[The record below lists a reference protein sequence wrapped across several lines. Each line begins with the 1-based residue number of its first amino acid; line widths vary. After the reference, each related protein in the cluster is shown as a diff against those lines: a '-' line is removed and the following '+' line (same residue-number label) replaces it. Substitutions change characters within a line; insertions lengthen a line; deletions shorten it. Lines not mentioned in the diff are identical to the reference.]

1 VPVGFK
7 YFVDGLLGG
16 SMGFCGEESAG
27 ASFLRRNGSTWT
39 TDKDGLIMGLLAI
52 EMTERAGRDPG
63 EQYRALTEE
72 LGDPAYERVDAPV
85 TPEAKDA
92 LAHATAS
99 QLSIA
104 VLGDDPVTSVLT
116 NAPGNGLAIGGI
128 KVVTKNAWFAARP
141 SGTEAVYKLYAESF
155 KGPDHLRRVQ
165 EEAQGALQKL
175 FDAHR
180 TTKG

>member
-1 VPVGFK
+1 
-7 YFVDGLLGG
+7 
-16 SMGFCGEESAG
+16 MGFCGEESAG
-27 ASFLRRNGSTWT
+27 ASFLCRNGSTWT

-52 EMTERAGRDPG
+52 EMTERLGRDPG
-63 EQYRALTEE
+63 EQYRALAEE
-72 LGDPAYERVDAPV
+72 LGDPAYERIDAPV
-85 TPEAKDA
+85 TLEAKDA

-99 QLSIA
+99 QLAIT

-116 NAPGNGLAIGGI
+116 NAPGNGLSIGGI

-155 KGPDHLRRVQ
+155 KGADHLRRVQ
-165 EEAQGALQKL
+165 EEAQAALQKL

-180 TTKG
+180 TAKG